1 MRSIYK
7 NTLLTAV
14 LIGSLFLPGCGCDS
28 HKKGDDAAPAPEA
41 SAASGIPVL
50 RSTGKPMA
58 NVKLSVF
65 DSEDT
70 ISLKPKK
77 GQNLTVVALWS
88 PAWFD
93 GSHDEIEALKALQ
106 DKYGA
111 DSLRVV
117 CLIYDTPKDKISQLI
132 KEQNIPFEIAQ
143 GTPEAYEKLEVHSI
157 PSYWFLDSDGNTLA
171 IYEGLMN
178 LEDFDN
184 NIAGLIRDCKT
195 E

>member
-1 MRSIYK
+1 MRSGYK
-7 NTLLTAV
+7 STLLAAV
-14 LIGSLFLPGCGCDS
+14 IIGSLFFPGCGCDS
-28 HKKGDDAAPAPEA
+28 HKNEPASPASETSEA
-41 SAASGIPVL
+41 SGLPVL

-65 DSEDT
+65 NSEDT

-93 GSHDEIEALKALQ
+93 GSREEIEALKNLQ
-106 DKYGA
+106 SKYGA

-117 CLIYDTPKDKISQLI
+117 CLVYDTPKDKIAQLI
-132 KEQNIPFEIAQ
+132 KEQSIPFEIAQ